1 MANPNPGGSL
11 WRKWDLH
18 VHAPGTKMNDGYA
31 TKDGKT
37 DLEQF
42 CKIIHDS
49 DVAVAAITDYFSLD
63 SYFAVKEKYE
73 EMFPNDGKLLLPNLE
88 VRLDLS
94 VNRDGQNVNLH
105 LIFRPTLTQQ
115 EADKFLGRLDTG
127 GTTGSTRARTTCKD
141 LSTSQQLES
150 ATVSM
155 ASIESAIMGTFGEH
169 AAHRS
174 ERLQHVLVVA
184 SAKGDGIRP
193 GGTNGIQR
201 KRLLTDEVDK
211 FCDAFYG
218 NPGSRDY
225 FIDVNRLEGDEKTS
239 PKPVFDGCDAHS
251 FDDLCA
257 GLGKHITQGGPR
269 RNTTWIK
276 ADPTYVGLLQ
286 TLIEPDERVAMQA
299 AEPDQKE
306 PYKLINKVVF
316 TGPDFPAEVIF
327 NRNLNSVIGSRSSGK
342 SALLAFIAHAVDPAE
357 TIRIQLEAA
366 GMQDES
372 KAGPAAGLTWD
383 DVAETTCRVE
393 WESGPNTS
401 GRVIYIPQ
409 NSLYTLSEQPDEITK
424 KIAPALFRT
433 YPSVKMAFDRTT
445 SKVSAA
451 NADVRTDVD
460 KWFGLADQIEGRTQE
475 IKDLGDKTAIT
486 AERDRLQQEVE
497 RIKAATELTDDEVS
511 EYQEIEGEIDRRETR
526 LAEIAKETDQLSPF
540 VTVPTRTSQAKILP
554 QSVQASITVRPL
566 QVEIPDKVAA
576 DIENLKTTAA
586 QGLILRIQTLLV
598 EVATA
603 LGAEQAVVTSEISNL
618 KAENAALI
626 VKHEANEE
634 LARVVAEHK
643 KQVASLAEIAK
654 RESARDKLLAA
665 QQSVIARLTEA
676 IADRATALETLE
688 ATFEAENRILAD
700 LEFGIETA
708 VTEEASEH
716 ASIGL
721 NQRSIN
727 AYAKHE
733 SGRVDYEN
741 AQTDPARFLAALRN
755 GKVKPNKGYDPKS
768 IAADILAVTKEI
780 RFSAELDGDRIGGFE
795 RSSMTPGK
803 QALFALT
810 LILNE
815 SEEPWPLL
823 IDQPEDDLDSRSIYE
838 TIVPYLVERKK
849 ERQIIMVS
857 HNANLVIGA
866 DSEQVIV
873 ANRHGEDRKNAS
885 GRTFEYFTGALEH
898 SQELNKDSPTTLGRF
913 GIREHACEILDGG
926 EEAFRKRRDKYRVRA
941 ARV

>member
-299 AEPDQKE
+299 AEPDQKADRIVGLLSE
-306 PYKLINKVVF
+306 IGRRSARRPDREDQRAADRVSILRHHTPAQRISAVGKRGGKL
-316 TGPDFPAEVIF
+316 D
-327 NRNLNSVIGSRSSGK
+327 RN
-342 SALLAFIAHAVDPAE
+342 SAVL
-357 TIRIQLEAA
+357 QGEAA
-366 GMQDES
+366 ERLR
-372 KAGPAAGLTWD
+372 PAI
-383 DVAETTCRVE
+383 R
-393 WESGPNTS
+393 
-401 GRVIYIPQ
+401 
-409 NSLYTLSEQPDEITK
+409 PDEPQRQGRDGLAEDQLDLLRGGGEHTAIGRRRAVQRGM
-424 KIAPALFRT
+424 APAKTRR
-433 YPSVKMAFDRTT
+433 SGA
-445 SKVSAA
+445 
-451 NADVRTDVD
+451 
-460 KWFGLADQIEGRTQE
+460 GQQDQNE
-475 IKDLGDKTAIT
+475 
-486 AERDRLQQEVE
+486 QQ
-497 RIKAATELTDDEVS
+497 ATVNS
-511 EYQEIEGEIDRRETR
+511 GGHG
-526 LAEIAKETDQLSPF
+526 
-540 VTVPTRTSQAKILP
+540 
-554 QSVQASITVRPL
+554 AS
-566 QVEIPDKVAA
+566 
-576 DIENLKTTAA
+576 
-586 QGLILRIQTLLV
+586 
-598 EVATA
+598 
-603 LGAEQAVVTSEISNL
+603 S
-618 KAENAALI
+618 
-626 VKHEANEE
+626 
-634 LARVVAEHK
+634 
-643 KQVASLAEIAK
+643 
-654 RESARDKLLAA
+654 
-665 QQSVIARLTEA
+665 
-676 IADRATALETLE
+676 
-688 ATFEAENRILAD
+688 
-700 LEFGIETA
+700 
-708 VTEEASEH
+708 
-716 ASIGL
+716 
-721 NQRSIN
+721 
-727 AYAKHE
+727 
-733 SGRVDYEN
+733 
-741 AQTDPARFLAALRN
+741 
-755 GKVKPNKGYDPKS
+755 
-768 IAADILAVTKEI
+768 
-780 RFSAELDGDRIGGFE
+780 
-795 RSSMTPGK
+795 
-803 QALFALT
+803 
-810 LILNE
+810 
-815 SEEPWPLL
+815 
-823 IDQPEDDLDSRSIYE
+823 
-838 TIVPYLVERKK
+838 
-849 ERQIIMVS
+849 
-857 HNANLVIGA
+857 
-866 DSEQVIV
+866 
-873 ANRHGEDRKNAS
+873 
-885 GRTFEYFTGALEH
+885 
-898 SQELNKDSPTTLGRF
+898 
-913 GIREHACEILDGG
+913 
-926 EEAFRKRRDKYRVRA
+926 
-941 ARV
+941 